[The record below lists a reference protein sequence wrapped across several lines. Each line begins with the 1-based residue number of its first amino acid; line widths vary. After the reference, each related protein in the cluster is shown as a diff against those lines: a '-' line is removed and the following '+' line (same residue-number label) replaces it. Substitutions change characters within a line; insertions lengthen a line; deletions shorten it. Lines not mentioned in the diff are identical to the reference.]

1 MMDNK
6 VLCRESNFELCRIIV
21 MFLVMVVHANF
32 VALGEPTF
40 EDMQESFANGVIRYF
55 VQSLAIICVDVFV
68 LLSGWFGIRA
78 NTKKIL
84 SFLFQILFFYVLIYV
99 VYVAILGG
107 KLNVIET
114 VKYFSLGTP
123 AGWFIKA
130 YVALF
135 IISPILEI
143 FVHHATKDHFRFV
156 LLVFFFFQ
164 TIYDWVFNG
173 SVSWLSSGSSLPV
186 MAFLYLLAR
195 YIKIYPPL
203 IWKQIGKLDILL
215 YLLLSAIIA
224 FASAFARYKLN
235 ISLHMFL
242 YTNPLVILSSLLFL
256 HFFSRRCF
264 KSKMVN
270 WIAGSVFA
278 VYLLH
283 GNPLI
288 VEQYYNGTISQ
299 WFINDSSALFISKT
313 LSYLLLIYII
323 AILLDQ
329 IRIKIW
335 NLLS

>member
-1 MMDNK
+1 MDNK
-6 VLCRESNFELCRIIV
+6 VLCRESNFESCRILA

-40 EDMQESFANGVIRYF
+40 EDMQDSFANGFTRYF

-78 NTKKIL
+78 NIKKML

-99 VYVAILGG
+99 AYVVIFGE
-107 KLNVIET
+107 KLNVVDT

-130 YVALF
+130 YIALF
-135 IISPILEI
+135 IISPILEL
-143 FVHHATKDHFRFV
+143 FVHYAAKEQFRFV
-156 LLVFFFFQ
+156 LFGFFLFQ

-203 IWKQIGKLDILL
+203 IWKRIGKLDILL

-242 YTNPLVILSSLLFL
+242 YTNPLVIISSLLFL
-256 HFFSRRCF
+256 HFFSRLRI
-264 KSKMVN
+264 KTKIVN
-270 WIAGSVFA
+270 RIAGSVFA

-288 VEQYYNGTISQ
+288 AERYYNGTINQ
-299 WFINDSSALFISKT
+299 WFINDSSLLFISET
-313 LSYLLLIYII
+313 VVYLLMIYIL
-323 AILLDQ
+323 AVLLDQ

-335 NLLS
+335 NLFS